1 MTLGERI
8 QELRK
13 KSGLS
18 QEGLGE
24 RLGVSRQAISKWES
38 DVTVPEVDKLIA
50 ASRLFGVSVGVL
62 LGVEEAK
69 PPQSAPAR
77 ERELSQRELA
87 LVETIVNRYLEQR
100 EQVQPEVEERPH
112 RWRWI
117 AIGAAALL
125 LIAWFTVSDLNDRMD
140 KLSDQTRKVQNQVI
154 GVENTVS
161 GQIDSLTHRL
171 EKLLEAQ
178 NSLLGEWQ
186 CVLVDFIPNE
196 KGVFDLS
203 ARPKE
208 YIPGMTAV
216 FVADSK
222 EGQQVSVPAQ
232 WDGVAYKAQLD
243 VTLWDEPKFSI
254 ELNDGQSCKTQ
265 PMESDR
271 VYMLKSHF
279 GLIVPAAGSG
289 MGRSTLSRDGE
300 LDLDAEVSFEVE
312 AQTPG
317 NFNRELLCPHR
328 LTLTLRYDGQE
339 LLRRELELDPW
350 VAMEGAGRW
359 RTDVSGIYKVQGEGQ
374 LTAEVRIIDNFG
386 QQSTWQITGK
396 AIKYE

>member
-216 FVADSK
+216 FVA
-222 EGQQVSVPAQ
+222 
-232 WDGVAYKAQLD
+232 
-243 VTLWDEPKFSI
+243 
-254 ELNDGQSCKTQ
+254 
-265 PMESDR
+265 ES
-271 VYMLKSHF
+271 LF
-279 GLIVPAAGSG
+279 P
-289 MGRSTLSRDGE
+289 
-300 LDLDAEVSFEVE
+300 
-312 AQTPG
+312 
-317 NFNRELLCPHR
+317 
-328 LTLTLRYDGQE
+328 
-339 LLRRELELDPW
+339 LEL
-350 VAMEGAGRW
+350 
-359 RTDVSGIYKVQGEGQ
+359 
-374 LTAEVRIIDNFG
+374 
-386 QQSTWQITGK
+386 
-396 AIKYE
+396 